1 MCIYTNLVN
10 SAYKSMDHRSYD
22 TVEDK
27 QLQIQNI
34 VIHPQNYQHL
44 YYYAINNLYIGKYI

>member
-1 MCIYTNLVN
+1 
-10 SAYKSMDHRSYD
+10 MDHRSYD

-44 YYYAINNLYIGKYI
+44 YYYAINNLYIGKYIFMLVFHY